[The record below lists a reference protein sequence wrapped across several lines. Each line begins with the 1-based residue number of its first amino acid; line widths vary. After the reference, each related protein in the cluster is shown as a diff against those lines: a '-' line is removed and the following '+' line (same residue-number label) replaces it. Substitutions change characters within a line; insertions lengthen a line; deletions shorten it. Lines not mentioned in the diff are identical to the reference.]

1 MFTRRTTILAAA
13 IAAATIAAP
22 QVFAQAAWPTAKP
35 ITIVVSYPAGGDT
48 DNLGRVF
55 AEQLSARLKQ
65 NVVVENRPGASGTI
79 GNTYVANAAPDGYTL
94 LMTPN
99 TISIATLVLKAKPA
113 YDVLTAFTPI
123 IEVGN
128 QSLFVAANKQSG
140 LKDMKS
146 LVEGEKAGT
155 VKSYA
160 SPGAGSPMHILGALF
175 NAAAGTKI
183 EQIPYRGSAPAIVDL
198 LGNQVPMTYTTI
210 GPVSQHLANGNVSL
224 LAVADKARSPLAP
237 NVPTLLELGYKDAEV
252 GAWQAIMAPKGLPE
266 SIQKALNAHMN
277 DIIKMPEVVA
287 KMRVMGVLPSGG
299 APEVLAKRN
308 EFDHKRYAVVIKD
321 FGISAE

>member
-1 MFTRRTTILAAA
+1 M
-13 IAAATIAAP
+13 
-22 QVFAQAAWPTAKP
+22 
-35 ITIVVSYPAGGDT
+35 
-48 DNLGRVF
+48 
-55 AEQLSARLKQ
+55 
-65 NVVVENRPGASGTI
+65 
-79 GNTYVANAAPDGYTL
+79 
-94 LMTPN
+94 
-99 TISIATLVLKAKPA
+99 
-113 YDVLTAFTPI
+113 LTAFTPI

-128 QSLFVAANKQSG
+128 QSLFVAVNKQSG
-140 LKDMKS
+140 LKDMKA
-146 LVEGEKAGT
+146 LVDGAKAGT

-160 SPGAGSPMHILGALF
+160 SPGAGSPMHVLGALF
-175 NAAAGTKI
+175 NSAAVTKI

-210 GPVSQHLANGNVSL
+210 GPVSQHLAAGNVSL
-224 LAVADKARSPLAP
+224 LAVADKTRSPLAP

-266 SIQKALNAHMN
+266 AIQKTLNMHMN

-321 FGISAE
+321 FAISAE